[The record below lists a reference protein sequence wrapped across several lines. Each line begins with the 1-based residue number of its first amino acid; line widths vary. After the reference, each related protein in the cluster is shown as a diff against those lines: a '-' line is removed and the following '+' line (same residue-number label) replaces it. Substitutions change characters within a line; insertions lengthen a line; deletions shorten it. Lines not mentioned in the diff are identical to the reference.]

1 MLSPPPTGES
11 DGSSDFDP
19 VEQKSGPSSLPLGHS
34 SVKSLSNKF
43 QQNGNGVSLQNGLN
57 GSQNGHDTQQ
67 VIEDQKRVIENLK
80 AQVTSKDRR
89 IQQLEDQIKLF

>member
-19 VEQKSGPSSLPLGHS
+19 LEQKSGPSSLPLGHS

-43 QQNGNGVSLQNGLN
+43 KQNGNGVSSQNGLN
-57 GSQNGHDTQQ
+57 GY
-67 VIEDQKRVIENLK
+67 VYFNLFLYLGLI
-80 AQVTSKDRR
+80 DL
-89 IQQLEDQIKLF
+89 I